1 MSIIGID
8 LGTTTSEVAC
18 YKNGEGIV
26 IKNFQEGDSAIIP
39 SVVLIE
45 GNSIKVGAKAKNQM
59 VLKSNNT
66 VIEVKRLMGRDEEII
81 IDGKC
86 YSPIIISSMILK
98 RIKEIAEFY
107 LGEEVTEAVI
117 TVPANFN
124 DKQRKAT
131 KEAGLLAGIKVE
143 RIINEPTAA
152 AIAYGINRMNE
163 DMNILVY
170 DFGGGTLDVTVMELY
185 QGILDVKA
193 SRGNNYL
200 GGKDIDKLI
209 IDYIKESFY
218 KETGVQLDT
227 KTPRILSILRNVSE
241 ECKKSL
247 SFENEA
253 DIIVPYICVD
263 KEGKPLDLNMTLSID
278 KLEELSKDIIKAS
291 EGIVDDALNSANV
304 KIADIDKVILVGG
317 STRMPAVSKM
327 LKNKFGISKIVT
339 GINPEEIVAIGAV
352 LQGAIKTGI
361 INSENN
367 IIVADACSHTL
378 GVEVLGGVFD
388 PIIKRDTKLP
398 ARVTKRYTTVEDDQ
412 LFAEI
417 NIYQGEDS
425 KVIENF
431 FIDTLNVRNIPRG
444 KKGTEHMD
452 ITFKYDLNG
461 ILSVEVR
468 IISTGKIESIN
479 VNNIEKT
486 KTINN
491 VIDDNSKKEIDDSLK
506 KQIVDK
512 EELTQPLVNDNISS
526 IGYLADNKNEIADSQ
541 VAKVVKSDCEL
552 PIESDKLDQEEEEL
566 EQEVDELEDEEDY
579 SNIFGEVAA
588 LVNYVNKNMDQYGVN
603 LQAEVRSLLQDLLIC
618 AQKDEFKNCRDIEHK
633 VLELIGVE

>member
-18 YKNGEGIV
+18 YKNGEGII
-26 IKNFQEGDSAIIP
+26 IKNLQEGDSAIIP

-45 GNSIKVGAKAKNQM
+45 GDSIKVGTKAKNQI
-59 VLKSNNT
+59 VLKPNNT
-66 VIEVKRLMGRDEEII
+66 VIEVKRLMGSHEEII
-81 IDGKC
+81 IDGKS

-131 KEAGLLAGIKVE
+131 KEAGLLAGMKVE

-152 AIAYGINRMNE
+152 AIAYGINSMNE

-170 DFGGGTLDVTVMELY
+170 DFGGGTLDVTVIELY
-185 QGILDVKA
+185 QGVLDVKA

-200 GGKDIDKLI
+200 GGKDIDRLI
-209 IDYIKESFY
+209 MDYIKESFY

-227 KTPRILSILRNVSE
+227 KIPRILSILRNVSE
-241 ECKKSL
+241 ECKKNL

-278 KLEELSKDIIKAS
+278 KLEELSKDIIKTS
-291 EGIVDDALNSANV
+291 ETIVDDALSSANI
-304 KIADIDKVILVGG
+304 KISDINKVILVGG

-378 GVEVLGGVFD
+378 GVEVLGGGFD

-398 ARVTKRYTTVEDDQ
+398 ARVTKRYTTVEDNQ

-417 NIYQGEDS
+417 NIYQGENT
-425 KVIENF
+425 KVVENF
-431 FIDTLNVRNIPRG
+431 FIDTLNIRNIPKS

-468 IISTGKIESIN
+468 IISTGKIEEKKIESIDIN
-479 VNNIEKT
+479 RLEKNNIL
-486 KTINN
+486 NN
-491 VIDDNSKKEIDDSLK
+491 VIDDNLK
-506 KQIVDK
+506 NNIVDK
-512 EELTQPLVNDNISS
+512 EELAKPLFKDDISRIDN
-526 IGYLADNKNEIADSQ
+526 LVDSKYEMSDSKL
-541 VAKVVKSDCEL
+541 AKVVDSKCEL
-552 PIESDKLDQEEEEL
+552 PTELNKLEQDEYEL
-566 EQEVDELEDEEDY
+566 EQEAEELEDEEDY

-588 LVNYVNKNMDQYGVN
+588 LVNYVNKNIEQYGAN
-603 LQAEVRSLLQDLLIC
+603 LQGEIRSLLQDLLIC

-633 VLELIGVE
+633 VLELIGIE